1 MSDRRAQ
8 PPGLRGAPTPT
19 CESTTHAETRPMTA
33 KHTTAAR
40 PRYALKASAVFAAS
54 LAAACAHGLPHPA
67 EDTRMNAQP
76 DTTTAT
82 ADTRLRVQDGQEVS
96 LHTEFHYS
104 TDANTLLVRYRLR
117 NGSADRALAVFDRGV
132 YGDRAGATFNPGPVG
147 APRVEQQDGGT
158 VLLHAPG
165 PAPATA
171 AMDPLGAAPLA
182 VELEP
187 GGELADQFVHRF
199 TGTGAPKRVRWCVA
213 VAPFDEKQFRN
224 PVKTNHGPIWTA
236 TGDTSTGRQLLCT
249 PWYDV
254 GTARFVE

>member
-1 MSDRRAQ
+1 MSDRRTQA
-8 PPGLRGAPTPT
+8 PSLRGATPPT
-19 CESTTHAETRPMTA
+19 CEPPIHAEARPMTA
-33 KHTTAAR
+33 NHTTAAR
-40 PRYALKASAVFAAS
+40 PRYALRATAVLAAS

-67 EDTRMNAQP
+67 EESRMNAQP

-82 ADTRLRVQDGQEVS
+82 ADTRLRVQDGQEAS

-104 TDANTLLVRYRLR
+104 ADANTVLVRYRLR

-132 YGDRAGATFNPGPVG
+132 YGDRAGAAFNPGPVG
-147 APRVEQQDGGT
+147 APRVEQQADGT
-158 VLLHAPG
+158 VLLHGPG

-182 VELEP
+182 VELKP
-187 GGELADQFVHRF
+187 GAELADQFVHRF
-199 TGTGAPKRVRWCVA
+199 TDGTPKRLRWCVA
-213 VAPFDEKQFRN
+213 VAAFDEKQFRN
-224 PVKTNHGPIWTA
+224 PVKTDHGPIWTGA
-236 TGDTSTGRQLLCT
+236 GDTSAATKQLCT